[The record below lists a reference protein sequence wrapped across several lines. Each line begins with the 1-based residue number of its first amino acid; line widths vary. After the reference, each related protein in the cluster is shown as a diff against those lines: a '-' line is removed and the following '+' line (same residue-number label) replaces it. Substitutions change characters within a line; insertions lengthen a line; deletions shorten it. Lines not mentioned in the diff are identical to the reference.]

1 MAEVEFVGVTRVQR
15 GLWRPVLERVELTVR
30 DGELLVLTGASGS
43 GKSALL
49 RALAGADPLTA
60 GRVLIDGR
68 DVTKASPDKRRVSML
83 AQGFALF
90 PQLSVREN
98 IAFPLTMRK
107 TSAKTVAAKVA
118 DIAERC
124 GVAAHLS
131 ARPDA
136 LDFDLRQRA
145 MMARAL
151 VGEPLAV
158 CVDEP
163 LAGTGVPM
171 MMRERTPIATLQRE
185 FGVTMLYATCSSTD
199 ALAIADRIAVLDR
212 GVLQQV
218 GTPAEVFD
226 RPATAAV
233 AGFVGQ
239 HPMNLIP
246 APYRDGY
253 ARIGGET
260 AGLAVKLGDAQA
272 QALTGETVLIGL
284 RPEDLTL
291 AAAPGPAEPA
301 PPSRPQQPLATDP
314 VPPPRPQPE
323 SSPPASAASAS
334 VPISISAS
342 TSASVSPESP
352 PEPGALRATAVFVKD
367 SGREYI
373 VHARIQAPDG
383 PLDPI
388 DLVIRHTRGTPPL
401 RGDDVLITANPSVAH
416 LFDAGTGRRL
426 PD

>member
-1 MAEVEFVGVTRVQR
+1 VAEVEFVEVTRVQR
-15 GLWRPVLERVELTVR
+15 GLWRPVLERIALSVR
-30 DGELLVLTGASGS
+30 DGELMVLTGASGS

-68 DVTKASPDKRRVSML
+68 DVTRAAPDKRGVSML

-118 DIAERC
+118 EIAERC
-124 GVAAHLS
+124 GVARHLA

-151 VGEPLAV
+151 VNEPLAV

-218 GTPAEVFD
+218 GTAAEVFD
-226 RPATAAV
+226 RPAAAAV

-239 HPMNLIP
+239 YPMNLVP
-246 APYRDGY
+246 AVYRDGY
-253 ARIGGET
+253 ARIGG
-260 AGLAVKLGDAQA
+260 LAVKLGDAQV
-272 QALTGETVLIGL
+272 QALTGDGVLVGL
-284 RPEDLTL
+284 RPEDLAL
-291 AAAPGPAEPA
+291 A
-301 PPSRPQQPLATDP
+301 SDQLIPQDQ
-314 VPPPRPQPE
+314 
-323 SSPPASAASAS
+323 
-334 VPISISAS
+334 
-342 TSASVSPESP
+342 
-352 PEPGALRATAVFVKD
+352 GALHATAVFVKD
-367 SGREYI
+367 SGREYV
-373 VHARIQAPDG
+373 VHARTQGPDG
-383 PLDPI
+383 PV
-388 DLVIRHTRGTPPL
+388 DLVLRHGQGAPPG
-401 RGDDVLITANPSVAH
+401 RGDEVLIIANPAAAH

>member
-1 MAEVEFVGVTRVQR
+1 
-15 GLWRPVLERVELTVR
+15 
-30 DGELLVLTGASGS
+30 
-43 GKSALL
+43 
-49 RALAGADPLTA
+49 
-60 GRVLIDGR
+60 
-68 DVTKASPDKRRVSML
+68 ML

-107 TSAKTVAAKVA
+107 TSAKTVAARVA
-118 DIAERC
+118 EIAERC
-124 GVAAHLS
+124 GVARHLA

-199 ALAIADRIAVLDR
+199 ALAIADRIAVLDK
-212 GVLQQV
+212 GALQQV
-218 GTPAEVFD
+218 GTAAEVFD
-226 RPATAAV
+226 RPAAASV

-239 HPMNLIP
+239 HPMNLVP
-246 APYRDGY
+246 AVYADGY
-253 ARIGGET
+253 ARIGD
-260 AGLAVKLGDAQA
+260 LAVKLGEAQA

-284 RPEDLTL
+284 RPEDLALT
-291 AAAPGPAEPA
+291 AAPLI
-301 PPSRPQQPLATDP
+301 PQ
-314 VPPPRPQPE
+314 E
-323 SSPPASAASAS
+323 H
-334 VPISISAS
+334 
-342 TSASVSPESP
+342 
-352 PEPGALRATAVFVKD
+352 GALRATAVLVKD
-367 SGREYI
+367 SGREYV
-373 VHARIQAPDG
+373 VHARTQGPDG
-383 PLDPI
+383 PV
-388 DLVIRHTRGTPPL
+388 DLVLRHTRGTPPT
-401 RGDDVLITANPSVAH
+401 RGDELLITANPSAAH

>member
-1 MAEVEFVGVTRVQR
+1 MAEVELVDVTRVQR
-15 GLWRPVLERVELTVR
+15 GMWRPVLERVDLRVR

-49 RALAGADPLTA
+49 RALAGVDPLNS
-60 GRVLIDGR
+60 GRVLIDGQ
-68 DVTKASPDKRRVSML
+68 DVTRLAPDKRGVSML

-90 PQLSVREN
+90 PQLSVRDN

-107 TSAKTVAAKVA
+107 TSAKAVTARVAA
-118 DIAERC
+118 IAERC
-124 GVAAHLS
+124 GVADYLA

-136 LDFDLRQRA
+136 LNFDLRQRA
-145 MMARAL
+145 MLARAL

-163 LAGTGVPM
+163 LAGSGVPM

-199 ALAIADRIAVLDR
+199 ALAIADRIAVIDR

-218 GTPAEVFD
+218 GTAAEVFE
-226 RPATAAV
+226 RPATVAV

-239 HPMNLIP
+239 VPMNVIP
-246 APYRDGY
+246 AVHRDGV
-253 ARIGGET
+253 ASVGG
-260 AGLAVKLGDAQA
+260 LRVKVGSAQA
-272 QALTGETVLIGL
+272 EALTGDRVLIGV
-284 RPEDLTL
+284 RPEDLYL
-291 AAAPGPAEPA
+291 GG
-301 PPSRPQQPLATDP
+301 D
-314 VPPPRPQPE
+314 
-323 SSPPASAASAS
+323 AASADERD
-334 VPISISAS
+334 AG
-342 TSASVSPESP
+342 ES
-352 PEPGALRATAVFVKD
+352 EAESEAHGGLRAVAVLIKD

-373 VHARIQAPDG
+373 VHARMEGPDG
-383 PLDPI
+383 PV
-388 DLVIRHTRGTPPL
+388 DLVVRQPRGAPPV
-401 RGDDVLITANPSVAH
+401 RGENLLITANAAAAH

>member
-1 MAEVEFVGVTRVQR
+1 MAEVEFVEVTRVQR
-15 GLWRPVLERVELTVR
+15 GLWRPVLERIALTVR
-30 DGELLVLTGASGS
+30 DGELMVLTGASGS

-60 GRVLIDGR
+60 GRVLIGGR
-68 DVTKASPDKRRVSML
+68 DVTKSAPDKRGVSML

-107 TSAKTVAAKVA
+107 TSAKTVTAKVA
-118 DIAERC
+118 EIAERC
-124 GVAAHLS
+124 GVARHLS

-151 VGEPLAV
+151 VSEPFAV

-171 MMRERTPIATLQRE
+171 MMRQRTPIATLQRE

-226 RPATAAV
+226 RPVTAAV

-239 HPMNLIP
+239 YPMNVVP
-246 APYRDGY
+246 AVYRDGY
-253 ARIGGET
+253 ARVG
-260 AGLAVKLGDAQA
+260 GLAVKLGEAQV
-272 QALTGETVLIGL
+272 QALTGETVLVGL
-284 RPEDLTL
+284 RPEDLSL
-291 AAAPGPAEPA
+291 AVARQESDRSSIHTASLRSGSVEAAP
-301 PPSRPQQPLATDP
+301 S
-314 VPPPRPQPE
+314 
-323 SSPPASAASAS
+323 SAASH
-334 VPISISAS
+334 
-342 TSASVSPESP
+342 
-352 PEPGALRATAVFVKD
+352 EPGTLRATAVFVKD
-367 SGREYI
+367 LGREYV
-373 VHARIQAPDG
+373 VHARMEG
-383 PLDPI
+383 PVGPV
-388 DLVIRHTRGTPPL
+388 DLVVRHTRGTPPT
-401 RGDDVLITANPSVAH
+401 RGDEVLIAANPSAAH